1 MGRASMDQGPRVN
14 KVREEF
20 QMIVVYQWQFKFKI
34 VKIHSILM
42 EVDSYLGVEKTVR
55 LVVIKTMLCTLHLVL
70 LLRNSLTL
78 IQLVSIWTKLTQ
90 LKQVTNQLQVPEIH
104 KEEIKMLGKVKGV
117 KIVALILVLQEN
129 QVALHHQLLEQ
140 QLSQQQ
146 ELMILFSKKETT
158 W

>member
-78 IQLVSIWTKLTQ
+78 IQLVSI
-90 LKQVTNQLQVPEIH
+90 
-104 KEEIKMLGKVKGV
+104 
-117 KIVALILVLQEN
+117 
-129 QVALHHQLLEQ
+129 
-140 QLSQQQ
+140 
-146 ELMILFSKKETT
+146 
-158 W
+158 